1 MYKQPQIHGLKSNT
15 IFMIKKYFYIV
26 LLFCFS
32 FSFSQTDIKQ
42 LKTDLELVTDIK
54 SAKQFIKDNPKLKA
68 KVYTYNEEKHNN
80 SLSKKLFSKNV
91 GASFETEEQSANT
104 LYKIIS
110 ITPTLHYRASYIFLD
125 GKKLTISQ
133 INSLHT
139 VIMSKLNSG
148 KQFNHLAGKYSMDR
162 NARKGGDLGWFTSN
176 KASEEFI
183 NSLKENNANTI
194 FNLDLPETKKH
205 YIINK
210 THQQK
215 NIRLL
220 QVLKITFEK
229 DKNKRL
235 INVFN

>member
-1 MYKQPQIHGLKSNT
+1 MI
-15 IFMIKKYFYIV
+15 MIKKHFYI
-26 LLFCFS
+26 LLFFCFY

-54 SAKQFIKDNPKLKA
+54 SAKQFIKDNPNVKA
-68 KVYTYNEEKHNN
+68 KIYTYNEEKHNN
-80 SLSKKLFSKNV
+80 SLSKKMFSKTI

-125 GKKLTISQ
+125 GKKLKISAIDSLRTI
-133 INSLHT
+133 
-139 VIMSKLNSG
+139 IMSKLNSG
-148 KQFNHLAGKYSMDR
+148 QQFNQLAGKYSMDR
-162 NARKGGDLGWFTSN
+162 NAIRGGDLGWFTKN
-176 KASEEFI
+176 KASKEFI
-183 NSLKENNANTI
+183 SSLNNNTPNTI
-194 FNLDLPETKKH
+194 FSLDLFKSKKH

-210 THQQK
+210 TEQQK

-229 DKNKRL
+229 EKKTQL
-235 INVFN
+235 INVTN

>member
-1 MYKQPQIHGLKSNT
+1 
-15 IFMIKKYFYIV
+15 
-26 LLFCFS
+26 
-32 FSFSQTDIKQ
+32 
-42 LKTDLELVTDIK
+42 
-54 SAKQFIKDNPKLKA
+54 
-68 KVYTYNEEKHNN
+68 
-80 SLSKKLFSKNV
+80 
-91 GASFETEEQSANT
+91 
-104 LYKIIS
+104 
-110 ITPTLHYRASYIFLD
+110 
-125 GKKLTISQ
+125 
-133 INSLHT
+133 
-139 VIMSKLNSG
+139 MSKLNSG

-176 KASEEFI
+176 KASEEFV
-183 NSLKENNANTI
+183 NSLKENNVNTI